1 MTKQQMFERS
11 VRGLAAQNWARAMLG
26 GACVYRTP
34 GGLGCAL
41 GVLMSRREAV
51 ACDAARWLCD
61 ARWPTARYGPVS
73 TAVASDSGLVGLAV
87 SLQAA
92 HDACGT
98 GSDDMLTRLQL
109 RRALARVGEA
119 WSLEW
124 PEDVA

>member
-11 VRGLAAQNWARAMLG
+11 VRGLAAQNWTRAMLG
-26 GACVYRTP
+26 GECVYRTP

-41 GVLMSRREAV
+41 GVLMSRREAA
-51 ACDAARWLCD
+51 ACDAARWR
-61 ARWPTARYGPVS
+61 ARRDRPHGVTYGPVS
-73 TAVASDSGLVGLAV
+73 TEVASGSGLLGLAV

-92 HDACGT
+92 HDTCDT
-98 GSDDMLTRLQL
+98 GPDDL

-119 WSLEW
+119 CGLAW